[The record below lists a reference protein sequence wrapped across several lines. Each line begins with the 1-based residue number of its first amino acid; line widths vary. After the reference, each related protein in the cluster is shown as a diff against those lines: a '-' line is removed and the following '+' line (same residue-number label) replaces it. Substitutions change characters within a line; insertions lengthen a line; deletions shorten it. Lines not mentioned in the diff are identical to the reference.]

1 MVAVVAVPVA
11 VIITT
16 STTPNAHSARVSAL
30 SVAVVAVLSTSQ
42 ENFKNVCKEE
52 FKNTKIMRSVNINT
66 PCNATT
72 ATKQP
77 TSLDMPSFSAVAVSK
92 SSATSTATT
101 ATKNCNPKGGEETQI
116 RKNASQKYPTT
127 IILGGI

>member
-11 VIITT
+11 VKITT
-16 STTPNAHSARVSAL
+16 ATTSNAHSARLSVL

-42 ENFKNVCKEE
+42 QNFKNVCNEE
-52 FKNTKIMRSVNINT
+52 LKNTKIMRSVNINT
-66 PCNATT
+66 LCTATT

-77 TSLDMPSFSAVAVSK
+77 TSLDIPRFSAVAVPK

-101 ATKNCNPKGGEETQI
+101 ATKNLNTHLYEG
-116 RKNASQKYPTT
+116 RKTA
-127 IILGGI
+127 